1 MCTSVLTQLCC
12 HELAIS
18 VPEALGEK
26 KKRKGLN
33 SSQKWD
39 FNFLEIPICLCMCV
53 RGGVGGRRGEES
65 KGWESRKKEYYVSR
79 VKERTEIM
87 TFKWTA
93 SFFSWRLLV
102 KITSHNV
109 IRKPM
114 GTIKVIITV
123 QCVRAG
129 AKLPLCLPLSSQQII
144 ALDNLN
150 QVYSCRNTLHTSPR
164 AMKLIAFQKVIVP
177 QHQISIEC

>member
-1 MCTSVLTQLCC
+1 MC
-12 HELAIS
+12 
-18 VPEALGEK
+18 ALVCSLSFAVMNWPFPCQKLWGKK

-33 SSQKWD
+33 SGQKWD
-39 FNFLEIPICLCMCV
+39 FNFLEIPICLCMCAWGSV
-53 RGGVGGRRGEES
+53 RTERRGRVKDERT
-65 KGWESRKKEYYVSR
+65 GKKEYYPDG

-109 IRKPM
+109 IRKSM

-123 QCVRAG
+123 ECVRAG
-129 AKLPLCLPLSSQQII
+129 AKLPLCLPLSPQQII

-150 QVYSCRNTLHTSPR
+150 QVCSCRN
-164 AMKLIAFQKVIVP
+164 A
-177 QHQISIEC
+177 